1 MLWGTRNYLVQLVES
16 FVYFIYFVYLSFLV
30 YYETLQAENGE
41 GRVRGVRSRFP
52 SLFTSPSGLK
62 RPTPLS
68 SHFSFLLEL
77 FQFAKTNPGENCAC
91 NYFNL
96 NFAKVYLH
104 KSTKYFEIKMYKYC
118 QQDSIN
124 LLKMNFRKYQKL
136 KLSLSGRF
144 ITLHKKLSFF
154 PMLSFSY
161 MYSVFWLLKVKMDW
175 KNLYWSF
182 QYEMSFPVSYATYRY
197 SHSLK
202 KRPSLRSTV

>member
-68 SHFSFLLEL
+68 RHFSFLLEL

-91 NYFNL
+91 NYWTWTLPRFIYIN
-96 NFAKVYLH
+96 
-104 KSTKYFEIKMYKYC
+104 
-118 QQDSIN
+118 QQN
-124 LLKMNFRKYQKL
+124 TLKL
-136 KLSLSGRF
+136 KCTNIVNRIPSIYSKWTLESTRNWNCLSLVVS
-144 ITLHKKLSFF
+144 
-154 PMLSFSY
+154 
-161 MYSVFWLLKVKMDW
+161 LLCI
-175 KNLYWSF
+175 KN
-182 QYEMSFPVSYATYRY
+182 
-197 SHSLK
+197 
-202 KRPSLRSTV
+202 